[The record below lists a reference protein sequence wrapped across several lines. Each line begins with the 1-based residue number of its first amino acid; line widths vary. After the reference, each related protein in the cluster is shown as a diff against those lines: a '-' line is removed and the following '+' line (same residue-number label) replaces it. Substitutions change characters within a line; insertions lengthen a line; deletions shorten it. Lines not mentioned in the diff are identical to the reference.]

1 MLHLANMNNGLTA
14 QQVQAM
20 IDASMKKAQYGVTKT
35 PLHVHSGSDG
45 SLKLPAASVL
55 PPISG
60 SGSITLATANQTYT
74 FGLPQNSNPN
84 LLTFWGAVN
93 HKTGTTTD
101 IHSFAMGIAQI
112 TPGYYFQPN
121 GSFGVVAGGTLEQFT
136 QNCSAMIIDS
146 TTPTSP
152 VVQVFVG
159 QEHVIDVEYPSG
171 TIVARAT
178 ITAVQ
183 AGSVSIFTDNLST
196 GWTITGDF
204 MIT

>member
-1 MLHLANMNNGLTA
+1 MHLLASMKNITP

-20 IDASMKKAQYGVTKT
+20 IDASIKKSQYSVTHT

-45 SLKLPAASVL
+45 SQKLPATSVL

-60 SGSITLATANQTYT
+60 SGSIVLATANQTYT
-74 FGLPQNSNPN
+74 FALPQNNAPN

-93 HKTGTTTD
+93 FKSAGTTT
-101 IHSFAMGIAQI
+101 IHSFALGIAQL

-121 GSFGVVAGGTLEQFT
+121 GSTAVVAGGVLEQFT
-136 QNCSAMIIDS
+136 QNGSAIIIDS

-152 VVQVFVG
+152 VVQVSVG
-159 QEHVIDVEYPSG
+159 QEHLIDVSYPSG
-171 TIVARAT
+171 TLVARAT
-178 ITAVQ
+178 VTSVQ
-183 AGSVSIFTDNLST
+183 KGNIYIFTDVLTT